1 VKSPPKRRSSRIH
14 FVSLGCPKNR
24 VDSEVMMGVA
34 RERGFEPTDEA
45 ERAEVIVIN
54 TCGFIE
60 AAKRESIDT
69 ILELSE
75 LKRAGAC
82 KKLVVTGC
90 LSQRYS
96 GDLAAELPEV
106 DHFLGSSDMLKL
118 GSVLKGEAPRVW
130 VGNPAD
136 WVIQASDPRTLS
148 TRGASAYLKIA
159 EGCNRNCGF
168 CVIPEIRGKQRSRRI
183 EDIVREAEQL
193 AAQGVLELNLV
204 SQDTVAY
211 GRDLAPA
218 ETLAALLEQLLGVK
232 GIAWLRLHYLYP
244 EKLDA
249 RLLELLSGSRGDAP
263 HPGDRSPPRP
273 GSPQLLPYIDMPL
286 QHAAP
291 VMLKRMRRGGSTDLR
306 AVVRRL
312 REAVPQAV
320 LRTSFIV
327 GHPGETDE
335 EFAQLLEFVRD
346 VEFDHVGVFQYSDEE
361 TCASHALDGK
371 IDEQTCA
378 ERAEQLIE
386 LQRGITLR
394 KNEAR
399 VGQELSVLV
408 EGASEESDLVMVG
421 RHAGQAP
428 EVDGAVYLS
437 HGPVRPGT
445 LCTARVVS
453 ATEYDLLAEAHPN
466 VDEPGTETA
475 PAARRAK
482 SPEGKASAAETSK
495 PVERRRG
502 VIALRT
508 IS

>member
-1 VKSPPKRRSSRIH
+1 VKTSPKRQTARIH

-34 RERGFEPTDEA
+34 RNSGFVPTDEA
-45 ERAEVIVIN
+45 ESADVIVIN

-60 AAKRESIDT
+60 AAKRESIET
-69 ILELSE
+69 ILELSA
-75 LKRAGAC
+75 LKRDGAC
-82 KKLVVTGC
+82 RQLVVTGC
-90 LSQRYS
+90 LSQRYA
-96 GDLAAELPEV
+96 GDLEAELPEV

-118 GSVLKGEAPRVW
+118 GAVLKGGAPRVW

-168 CVIPEIRGKQRSRRI
+168 CVIPQIRGKQRSRRI
-183 EDIVREAEQL
+183 DDVVREAEQL

-211 GRDLAPA
+211 GRDLPAA
-218 ETLAALLEQLLGVK
+218 ETLAGLLERLLEVE

-249 RLLELLSGSRGDAP
+249 RLLELLRTRSRAP
-263 HPGDRSPPRP
+263 EQGRLPR
-273 GSPQLLPYIDMPL
+273 LLPYIDMPL

-291 VMLKRMRRGGSTDLR
+291 SMLRRMRRGGSTDLR

-312 REAVPQAV
+312 REQLPEAV

-327 GHPGETDE
+327 GHPGETQA
-335 EFAQLLEFVRD
+335 EFNELLEFVRE

-361 TCASHALDGK
+361 TCASHELDAK
-371 IDEQTCA
+371 VDEDTCSA
-378 ERAEQLIE
+378 RAEQLIE
-386 LQRGITLR
+386 LQRDISLR

-399 VGQELSVLV
+399 VGQELTVLV

-428 EVDGAVYLS
+428 EVDGGVYLS
-437 HGPVRPGT
+437 HGPVQPGT

-453 ATEYDLLAEAHPN
+453 ATEYDLLAEVQASA
-466 VDEPGTETA
+466 EA
-475 PAARRAK
+475 PAASDAE
-482 SPEGKASAAETSK
+482 SPPLRGKNAAI
-495 PVERRRG
+495 ERRRG

>member
-1 VKSPPKRRSSRIH
+1 VKTSPKRQTARIH
-14 FVSLGCPKNR
+14 IVSLGCPKNR

-34 RERGFEPTDEA
+34 RNSGFVPTDEA
-45 ERAEVIVIN
+45 ESADVIVIN

-75 LKRAGAC
+75 FKRLGAC
-82 KKLVVTGC
+82 RQLVVTGC
-90 LSQRYS
+90 LSQRYA
-96 GDLAAELPEV
+96 GDLQAELPEV

-118 GSVLKGEAPRVW
+118 GAVLKGGAPRVW

-168 CVIPEIRGKQRSRRI
+168 CVIPQIRGKQRSRRI
-183 EDIVREAEQL
+183 DDVVREAEQL

-218 ETLAALLEQLLGVK
+218 ETLAGLLERLVEVE

-249 RLLELLSGSRGDAP
+249 RLFELLRSRSSAP
-263 HPGDRSPPRP
+263 GAAGPGGGRLPR
-273 GSPQLLPYIDMPL
+273 LLPYIDMPL

-291 VMLKRMRRGGSTDLR
+291 SMLRRMRRGGSTDLR
-306 AVVRRL
+306 GVVRRL
-312 REAVPQAV
+312 REQLPEAV

-327 GHPGETDE
+327 GHPGETPE
-335 EFAQLLEFVRD
+335 EFRALLDFVRE

-361 TCASHALDGK
+361 SCASHELDAK
-371 IDEQTCA
+371 VDDATCS
-378 ERAEQLIE
+378 ERAEELIE
-386 LQRGITLR
+386 LQRGISLR
-394 KNEAR
+394 KNQAR
-399 VGQELSVLV
+399 IGQELTVLV
-408 EGASEESDLVMVG
+408 EGASEESDLVLVG

-428 EVDGAVYLS
+428 EVDGGVYLS
-437 HGPVRPGT
+437 HGPVQPGT

-453 ATEYDLLAEAHPN
+453 ATEYDLLAEVQPSVA
-466 VDEPGTETA
+466 A
-475 PAARRAK
+475 PAASDAAGTLPQRGK
-482 SPEGKASAAETSK
+482 SKA
-495 PVERRRG
+495 VERRRG

>member
-1 VKSPPKRRSSRIH
+1 VKRKAASIH

-34 RERGFEPTDEA
+34 QNRGFAPTDA
-45 ERAEVIVIN
+45 ADAADVIVVN

-69 ILELSE
+69 ILEMIE
-75 LKRAGAC
+75 LKRHGSC

-90 LSQRYS
+90 LSQRYA
-96 GDLAAELPEV
+96 DELSTELEEV

-118 GSVLKGEAPRVW
+118 DAVLRDKAPRVW
-130 VGNPAD
+130 VGNPAE

-159 EGCNRNCGF
+159 EGCNRHCGF
-168 CVIPEIRGKQRSRRI
+168 CVIPQIRGKQRSRSI
-183 EDIVREAEQL
+183 ADIVAEAEQL

-211 GRDLAPA
+211 GRDLATP
-218 ETLAALLEQLLGVK
+218 ETLPALLEQLGEVP

-249 RLLELLSGSRGDAP
+249 RLLKLLAE
-263 HPGDRSPPRP
+263 HPKV
-273 GSPQLLPYIDMPL
+273 LPYVDMPL

-291 VMLKRMRRGGSTDLR
+291 SMLRRMLRGGSTDLR
-306 AVVRRL
+306 AVVARL
-312 REAVPQAV
+312 REQVPEAV

-327 GHPGETDE
+327 GHPGETDA
-335 EFAQLLEFVRD
+335 EFGELLDFVRFA
-346 VEFDHVGVFQYSDEE
+346 EFDHVGVFQYSDEE
-361 TCASHALDGK
+361 TCTSHALADK
-371 IDEQTCA
+371 IDEATMEQ
-378 ERAEQLIE
+378 RAEE
-386 LQRGITLR
+386 LLDVQRGISHA

-399 VGQELSVLV
+399 VGRELQVLV
-408 EGASEESDLVMVG
+408 EGPSEESELVMVG

-428 EVDGAVYLS
+428 EVDGVVYLS
-437 HGPVRPGT
+437 HGPVQPGT
-445 LCTARVVS
+445 LCTARVTSV
-453 ATEYDLLAEAHPN
+453 TDYDLLAEAHPQ
-466 VDEPGTETA
+466 EPSVA
-475 PAARRAK
+475 LAAQATLPKDAK
-482 SPEGKASAAETSK
+482 T
-495 PVERRRG
+495 VLRRRG
-502 VIALRT
+502 VVALRT